1 MKGSSVK
8 SRAGSLVCRLCEEHK
23 LDASSTLDGHTNDNP
38 GTTPN
43 KKLEPYNPTLLQGAK
58 ALLRPRRD
66 ECRLGKCLSR
76 TVDMVL
82 SSI

>member
-43 KKLEPYNPTLLQGAK
+43 KKLEPRDVSGIGEKGLL
-58 ALLRPRRD
+58 
-66 ECRLGKCLSR
+66 
-76 TVDMVL
+76 
-82 SSI
+82 